1 MPTEIAKE
9 QETVMKLVRELLII
23 LGFVVTG
30 DFLYK
35 VVHVPI
41 PGNILGM
48 MLLLIGL
55 LSGKIKLKQIETV
68 SQFLLSHLAL
78 FFIPTS
84 VGLLAVTGILQ
95 DAWYKLLIISVVST
109 LIFMITT
116 AYVVMLLRRLIK

>member
-1 MPTEIAKE
+1 
-9 QETVMKLVRELLII
+9 MKLVRELLII
-23 LGFVVTG
+23 LGFVVIG

-35 VVHVPI
+35 VVHIPI

-55 LSGKIKLKQIETV
+55 VSGKIKLKHIETV

-95 DAWYKLLIISVVST
+95 DSWYKLLIISVVST

-116 AYVVMLLRRLIK
+116 AYVVIFLRRLVK